1 MHRIFVAGLA
11 TVFLSIAVTTAALLI
26 PAGSL
31 AQAPKAAKDAAA
43 VHAGQDIF
51 TQRCI
56 LCHSVNEGQ
65 VMFGPSLYQVM
76 KKPEGKKSAA
86 DIRTILQNGKG
97 KMPSFKDKLT
107 PEDVNNLLAYLHT
120 L

>member
-1 MHRIFVAGLA
+1 MRKGLA
-11 TVFLSIAVTTAALLI
+11 IGVMSASLAMWVTAAALLS
-26 PAGSL
+26 AKGSR
-31 AQAPKAAKDAAA
+31 AQAPKAAKDSAAA
-43 VHAGQDIF
+43 HAGQDLF
-51 TQRCI
+51 TQKCI

-76 KKPEGKKSAA
+76 KKPVGKKSAA
-86 DIRTILQNGKG
+86 EIRTILQDGKG
-97 KMPSFKDKLT
+97 KMPPFKDKLT

>member
-1 MHRIFVAGLA
+1 MHKVFVAGLTTA
-11 TVFLSIAVTTAALLI
+11 SLAVFLTTAVLLS
-26 PAGSL
+26 PRGSR
-31 AQAPKAAKDAAA
+31 AQAPKAGKEAAA
-43 VHAGQDIF
+43 VQAGRDTF

-76 KKPEGKKSAA
+76 KKPVGRKTAPE
-86 DIRTILQNGKG
+86 IRVILQNGKG
-97 KMPSFKDKLT
+97 KMPPFKDKLT

>member
-1 MHRIFVAGLA
+1 MRKVFVAGVATASLA
-11 TVFLSIAVTTAALLI
+11 VFLTTAGVLA
-26 PAGSL
+26 PRSSR

-43 VHAGQDIF
+43 VHAGQDLF
-51 TQRCI
+51 TQKCI

-76 KKPEGKKSAA
+76 KKPAGKKTAA
-86 DIRTILQNGKG
+86 EIRAILQDGKG
-97 KMPSFKDKLT
+97 KMPPFKDKLT